1 MKYKFLKGT
10 YRSKNLEIK
19 IAFLLLRLL
28 NRDMGGGSLA
38 PPPFLANFSTYNKDS
53 DNSTVAQ
60 LFIGLGP
67 YPIY

>member
-10 YRSKNLEIK
+10 YRSKNLVK

-28 NRDMGGGSLA
+28 NRDMRESSY
-38 PPPFLANFSTYNKDS
+38 NNNTYNKDG
-53 DNSTVAQ
+53 DNSTLAQ